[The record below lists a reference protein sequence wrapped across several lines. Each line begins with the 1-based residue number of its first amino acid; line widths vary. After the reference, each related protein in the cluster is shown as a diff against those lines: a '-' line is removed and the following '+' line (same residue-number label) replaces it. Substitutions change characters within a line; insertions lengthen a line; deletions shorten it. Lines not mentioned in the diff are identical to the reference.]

1 MGLNDISAACKEF
14 DPKYVGII
22 IPTLKDYFEDYINE
36 EQVAD
41 SQ

>member
-1 MGLNDISAACKEF
+1 MGLNDVSAACKESN
-14 DPKYVGII
+14 PKYVGTVM
-22 IPTLKDYFEDYINE
+22 PTLKNYFEDYINE